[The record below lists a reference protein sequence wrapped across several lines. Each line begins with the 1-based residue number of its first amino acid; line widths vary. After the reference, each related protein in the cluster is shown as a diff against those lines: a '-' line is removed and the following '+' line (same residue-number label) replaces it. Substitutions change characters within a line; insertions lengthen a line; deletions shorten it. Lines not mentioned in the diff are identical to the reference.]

1 MAHPPPASRRLQIG
15 DWRFDTASYELG
27 RDGTRERLPRRLG
40 RLLERLAAEP
50 GLVVPHDVLLAEV
63 WERSHVA
70 PELLARAV
78 AELRRALGDEP
89 KSPRY
94 IETIPKRGYRL
105 VAAVAPDPDA
115 PAAVVDPVA
124 AAVGS
129 RRAWRRALAALL
141 AVLAAALT
149 TWVLRQPEPAAP
161 GATGNPLAQA
171 RPFTSAPGY
180 ELSPALSPDGQLL
193 AYAEFLDGAD
203 YSAIVVQGVDGAG
216 RRRFDEEAGAADLRP
231 RFSPDGRKLAFLR
244 RTPARCE
251 VRVRPVLAG
260 ESRRIA
266 DCAVG
271 VPSSVDWSPD
281 GARLAFT
288 APVATGG
295 GSGPGLAL
303 VALADGAITPL
314 PLPPVA
320 RGADTDPRFSP
331 DGLQLAF
338 ARGEDS
344 DRDLLLLEL
353 ERPERPRVLSTEP
366 SRILGLAW
374 TPDARSLVVGSDQA
388 GYRTLMQVD
397 LASGEWTTLAA
408 REGQFPDVARSGALA
423 YELAH
428 YDANL
433 WWRDLRD
440 PAATAVRVVHSTRYD
455 GTPTLAPDASRFVFV
470 STREDQETVWLRDA
484 GRDDD
489 QRLPLDPARRW
500 VFPAWSPDGT
510 ALLLTRYEGLH
521 TTVHRHELASGR
533 TTELTA
539 LGQQAFGAQ
548 YARDG
553 AGIVYGVRVE
563 PASMSLWQID
573 ATLDAAPTPLVTDA
587 PVVRFN
593 ADGERVVYQRGDAPG
608 LVVLSLG
615 DGARTEVL
623 PRIGAAQRW
632 TWRLVGDLLW
642 YVDDSGDVA
651 TLRRLD
657 LATGSDSAVATGIE
671 PNAVAPALDVA
682 RDGSVALYARV
693 DEVSIDLMLA
703 PRAFE
708 SVAR

>member
-1 MAHPPPASRRLQIG
+1 MASSPPAPTRLQIG
-15 DWRFDTASYELG
+15 DWQFDTGSHELE
-27 RDGTRERLPRRLG
+27 RAGTRERLPRRLG

-50 GLVVPHDVLLAEV
+50 GRVVSHETLLAEV
-63 WERSHVA
+63 WERGHVA
-70 PELLARAV
+70 PEVLARAV

-89 KSPRY
+89 KAPRY

-105 VAAVAPDPDA
+105 VAAVAPDLGA
-115 PAAVVDPVA
+115 PAPGVDPIAV
-124 AAVGS
+124 AVGS
-129 RRAWRRALAALL
+129 RRPVGRALAALL
-141 AVLAAALT
+141 AVLAAAVTVWL
-149 TWVLRQPEPAAP
+149 LRQPDPATP
-161 GATGNPLAQA
+161 DATSNPLAQV

-193 AYAEFLDGAD
+193 AYAEYRGDENT
-203 YSAIVVQGVDGAG
+203 SAIVVQGVDGAG
-216 RRRFDEEAGAADLRP
+216 RRRFDEVADASDLRP

-244 RTPARCE
+244 RAPARCE

-281 GARLAFT
+281 GTRLAFT
-288 APVATGG
+288 APVAMDGG
-295 GSGPGLAL
+295 TGPGIAL
-303 VALADGAITPL
+303 VALADGAISPL

-331 DGLQLAF
+331 DGRRLAF

-344 DRDLLLLEL
+344 DRDLLLLDL
-353 ERPERPRVLSTEP
+353 DRPDRPRVLSTEP

-374 TPDARSLVVGSDQA
+374 TPEGRSLVVGSDQA
-388 GYRTLMQVD
+388 GYRTLMQVE

-408 REGQFPDVARSGALA
+408 REGQFPDVSRSGELA

-433 WWRDLRD
+433 WRRDLRD

-455 GTPTLAPDASRFVFV
+455 GTPVLSPDASRFVFV

-500 VFPAWSPDGT
+500 VFPAWSPDGA

-521 TTVHRHELASGR
+521 TTVHRHELASAR

-553 AGIVYGVRVE
+553 AEIVYGVRVE
-563 PASMSLWQID
+563 PASMSLWRIA
-573 ATLDAAPTPLVTDA
+573 ATLDAEPTPLVTDE

-593 ADGERVVYQRGDAPG
+593 ADGERAVYQRGDAPG
-608 LVVLSLG
+608 LVVLSLT
-615 DGARTEVL
+615 DGARSEVL
-623 PRIGAAQRW
+623 PQIGAAQRW
-632 TWRLVGDLLW
+632 TWRLVGDSIW
-642 YVDDSGDVA
+642 YVDDAGEVA
-651 TLRRLD
+651 KLRRLD
-657 LATGSDSAVATGIE
+657 LATGTDIAVATGVE
-671 PNAVAPALDVA
+671 PDAVAPALDVA
-682 RDGSVALYARV
+682 RDGSVAMFARV
-693 DEVSIDLMLA
+693 DEVSIDVMLA

-708 SVAR
+708 AARQ